1 MKLTKAFA
9 LVASLV
15 IAPTVFAAPA
25 TDVSNESVLKQTL
38 SDTLGVNVSLIQSS
52 PVDGLYQ
59 VFTDRGVLYVTK
71 DGSKLFHGNLY
82 DMKQGMKNLTEAAL
96 AGPRLEMLKPIEKD
110 MLVYKAK
117 NEKHVVTVFTDVD
130 CGYCRKLHNQ
140 MQGYNDLGITVRY
153 LAYPRAG
160 IPSAN
165 ADEMQAVWCAKDP
178 LKAMTEAKNGGNVKA
193 ASCDVDIKKQYQL
206 GQSFGINGT
215 PALVLENGTMV
226 PGYQSPADLLR
237 TIEANL

>member
-1 MKLTKAFA
+1 MKLSKALI

-15 IAPTVFAAPA
+15 VPVMGYAAA
-25 TDVSNESVLKQTL
+25 NTDTQNSELKQKM
-38 SDTLGVNVSLIQSS
+38 SDMLGVEVLSIQAS
-52 PVDGLYQ
+52 PIKGIVQAL
-59 VFTDRGVLYVTK
+59 TDRGVLYITE
-71 DGSKLFHGNLY
+71 DGSKLIHGNMY
-82 DMKQGMKNLTEAAL
+82 DLNDRMNNLTEAAL
-96 AGPRLEMLKPIEKD
+96 AGPRIDMLKPLEKD

-140 MQGYNDLGITVRY
+140 MSEYNDLGITIRY

-178 LKAMTEAKNGGNVKA
+178 LQAMTDAKGGKNIQA
-193 ASCDVDIKKQYQL
+193 SSCDIDISKQFDL
-206 GQSFGINGT
+206 GRSFGVNGT
-215 PALVLENGTMV
+215 PAMILADGSMV
-226 PGYQSPADLLR
+226 PGYQPPKDLLKVLESR
-237 TIEANL
+237 

>member
-38 SDTLGVNVSLIQSS
+38 SDTLGVNVSLIQPS

-96 AGPRLEMLKPIEKD
+96 AGPRLAMLKPIEKD

-117 NEKHVVTVFTDVD
+117 DEKHVVTVFTDVD

-193 ASCDVDIKKQYQL
+193 ASCDVDITKQYQL
-206 GQSFGINGT
+206 GMSFGINGT
-215 PALVLENGTMV
+215 PALILENGTMV

-237 TIEANL
+237 TIESNL

>member
-1 MKLTKAFA
+1 MKLTKAIV

-15 IAPTVFAAPA
+15 ITPILSAATA
-25 TDVSNESVLKQTL
+25 TDVSNESALKQKLTE
-38 SDTLGVNVSLIQSS
+38 TLGVNVAKVQPS

-82 DMKQGMKNLTEAAL
+82 DLDHDMKNLTELAL
-96 AGPRLEMLKPIEKD
+96 AAPRLEMLKPFEQD

-117 NEKHVVTVFTDVD
+117 NEKHVVTIFTDVD
-130 CGYCRKLHNQ
+130 CGFCRKLHNQ
-140 MQGYNDLGITVRY
+140 MQGYNDLGITIRY

-178 LKAMTEAKNGGNVKA
+178 LQAMTEAKTGGNVKS
-193 ASCDVDIKKQYQL
+193 ASCDIDIAKQFQL
-206 GQSFGINGT
+206 GQAFGVTGT
-215 PALVLENGTMV
+215 PAIVLANGVMV
-226 PGYQSPADLLR
+226 PGYQPPADLLR
-237 TIEANL
+237 TIESNL